1 MQGHGG
7 KCPTGL
13 CCSIWGWCG
22 TTSDYC
28 APKNCQRQCPAQ
40 YPEGRCG
47 WQADGKSCPTA
58 TGQCCSIWGWCGTTP
73 DYCAPENCQSHCKL
87 PSPPPPPP
95 SPPPPPPA
103 LPYPQ
108 CGIKKGGGKCIKTG
122 ECCSIWGW
130 CGTTNEYCSP
140 GYCQK
145 QCPGPYPEGR
155 CGWQANGKSCPTGT
169 GQCCSNGGWCGT
181 TSDYCAPVN
190 CQSQCNTTTT
200 LTSSLKNRMRG
211 IGSFMLNIV

>member
-1 MQGHGG
+1 MKETAISVLALLTLFLLEVVSANELSLPFRLPINETIGLEVFQGINNA
-7 KCPTGL
+7 
-13 CCSIWGWCG
+13 S
-22 TTSDYC
+22 
-28 APKNCQRQCPAQ
+28 AP
-40 YPEGRCG
+40 
-47 WQADGKSCPTA
+47 
-58 TGQCCSIWGWCGTTP
+58 
-73 DYCAPENCQSHCKL
+73 
-87 PSPPPPPP
+87 
-95 SPPPPPPA
+95 

-108 CGIKKGGGKCIKTG
+108 CGLKKGGGKCIKTG

-190 CQSQCNTTTT
+190 CQAQCNTTT
-200 LTSSLKNRMRG
+200 LTSPIKNRMRG
-211 IGSFMLNIV
+211 IESFMLNIV